1 MADSSLAF
9 MAECIDCKEKITV
22 TPSNLKKEKYHFVEG
37 KQSMWLWLTHYDCP
51 QCGRIHYCQIDN
63 EQTNA
68 LLIETSKTLAR
79 VAKYKGK
86 GQTIPRKLQSKYKN
100 SSKDLTLLR
109 NKLMKEYHNKWF
121 EDSGGHTFK
130 VEFVYD

>member
-1 MADSSLAF
+1 MTDSSLAF
-9 MAECIDCKEKITV
+9 MAECIDCKEKITI
-22 TPSNLKKEKYHFVEG
+22 TPSNLKKEKYHFEG

-51 QCGRIHYCQIDN
+51 QCGRIHYCQI
-63 EQTNA
+63 
-68 LLIETSKTLAR
+68 SKILAR

-130 VEFVYD
+130 VEFVHD